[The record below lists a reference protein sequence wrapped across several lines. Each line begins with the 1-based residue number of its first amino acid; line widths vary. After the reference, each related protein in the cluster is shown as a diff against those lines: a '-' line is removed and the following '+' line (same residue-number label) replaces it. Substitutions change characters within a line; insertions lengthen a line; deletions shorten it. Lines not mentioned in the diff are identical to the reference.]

1 MQPSL
6 TTSNALK
13 NVAFILACFPYK
25 QWEPN
30 ESHNLVWTPALM
42 ARLGLPNGLRQYVS
56 DQCLR
61 QSCRTAY
68 EIQAKS
74 LPLDLL
80 DGFFCQANTKH
91 VKGNLVHAAIDRRW
105 QHRSPGLA
113 TKSRCQARSDLHSFP
128 FLPANMPR
136 KSNCQV
142 VQSQLNLGD
151 TS

>member
-80 DGFFCQANTKH
+80 DGFF
-91 VKGNLVHAAIDRRW
+91 
-105 QHRSPGLA
+105 
-113 TKSRCQARSDLHSFP
+113 
-128 FLPANMPR
+128 LP
-136 KSNCQV
+136 
-142 VQSQLNLGD
+142 SQY
-151 TS
+151 